1 MILRT
6 ALLMAPY
13 KNFAARGRFSMA
25 LLAAILVAAIV
36 ALLAVSAGSAHA
48 SFLTAEA
55 RNIVSL
61 HSDADPGLIVTAV
74 IMFAVSLATVIGLG
88 RISPRK

>member
-1 MILRT
+1 MRAIGFGSAAVC
-6 ALLMAPY
+6 ALLC
-13 KNFAARGRFSMA
+13 
-25 LLAAILVAAIV
+25 
-36 ALLAVSAGSAHA
+36 AGSAHA

>member
-1 MILRT
+1 MS
-6 ALLMAPY
+6 
-13 KNFAARGRFSMA
+13 FAARGRLSMA
-25 LLAAILVAAIV
+25 FLAVMLLFAIA

-55 RNIVSL
+55 RNVISMRT
-61 HSDADPGLIVTAV
+61 DADPGLIITA
-74 IMFAVSLATVIGLG
+74 ILMFGVSFATIIGLG